1 MEGDTSTPED
11 RREVEGGS
19 LWRWK
24 HIFIHD
30 VLTSHARSDT
40 TVLEVEPLLLGPVF
54 ALKVK
59 NI

>member
-1 MEGDTSTPED
+1 MEGDISTPEN
-11 RREVEGGS
+11 RREGGS

-24 HIFIHD
+24 HIFIHY
-30 VLTSHARSDT
+30 VLTSHARSDRT
-40 TVLEVEPLLLGPVF
+40 MLEVEPLLLAPVF